1 MARTAK
7 ITNANVAPSRN
18 KAGLVGNTPVRAQ
31 DFNDLAGDYISS
43 SDANAQSVASAVT
56 LSSTLTTTGL
66 QTATAGVTAS
76 SASTTGFKKGAFLV
90 PCIPDVTFQDLSGAG
105 AANVTAYHTRWTT
118 TGAQAL
124 TLAAGTELG
133 QLKKI
138 TLVVDGG
145 NGTLTIADPIS
156 ASLNVVVFGDAGDF
170 IELIWNGTAWR
181 VFAMAG
187 AVDAGPGI
195 S

>member
-1 MARTAK
+1 MAIVDIATLK
-7 ITNANVAPSRN
+7 
-18 KAGLVGNTPVRAQ
+18 GY
-31 DFNDLAGDYISS
+31 FNAGDEPTEANFVDVFDSNLNLTDGGAIVSS
-43 SDANAQSVASAVT
+43 ST
-56 LSSTLTTTGL
+56 KGL
-66 QTATAGVTAS
+66 KQ
-76 SASTTGFKKGAFLV
+76 GAFLI

-118 TGAQAL
+118 TSTDAL

-145 NGTLTIADPIS
+145 TGTLTIADPVS
-156 ASLNVVVFGDAGDF
+156 SSLDVVTFADAGDF

-187 AVDAGPGI
+187 AVDAGPSI
-195 S
+195 A

>member
-7 ITNANVAPSRN
+7 ITNANVAPRQN
-18 KAGLVGNTPVRAQ
+18 TAGLVGNTPVRAQ
-31 DFNDLAGDYISS
+31 DFNDLAGDYVSL
-43 SDANAQSVASAVT
+43 SDSNAQTVTSAITAS
-56 LSSTLTTTGL
+56 
-66 QTATAGVTAS
+66 AGVTAS
-76 SASTTGFKKGAFLV
+76 SAATTGFKKGAFLV

-118 TGAQAL
+118 TSTDAL

-145 NGTLTIADPIS
+145 TGTLTIADPIS
-156 ASLNVVVFGDAGDF
+156 ASLNVVAFADAGDF

>member
-1 MARTAK
+1 MGKQTLSSLKNTNRTFD
-7 ITNANVAPSRN
+7 NVLDSFLN
-18 KAGLVGNTPVRAQ
+18 LTDGGT
-31 DFNDLAGDYISS
+31 
-43 SDANAQSVASAVT
+43 VASAVEVT
-56 LSSTLTTTGL
+56 GGITSTSSTTTGL
-66 QTATAGVTAS
+66 KQ
-76 SASTTGFKKGAFLV
+76 GAFLV
-90 PCIPDVTFQDLSGAG
+90 PCIPNVTFQDLSGAG

-145 NGTLTIADPIS
+145 NGTLTIADPVS
-156 ASLNVVVFGDAGDF
+156 ASLDVVTFADAGDQ

-181 VFAMAG
+181 IFAMEG
-187 AVDAGPGI
+187 SVDAGP
-195 S
+195 SVA